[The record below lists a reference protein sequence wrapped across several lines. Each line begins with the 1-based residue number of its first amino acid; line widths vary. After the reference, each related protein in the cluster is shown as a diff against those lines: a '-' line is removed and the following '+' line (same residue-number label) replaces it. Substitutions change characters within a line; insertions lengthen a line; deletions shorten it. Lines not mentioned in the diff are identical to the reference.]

1 MLNRLQGVVRPQA
14 AIVHLNLFPT
24 IILYIFA
31 RIFEDLNIY
40 IHFMNPIKKTIE
52 LPDGRTISIET
63 GKLAKQA
70 DGAVEVRMGNTVL
83 LATVVSAKE
92 AGEGVDFMPLQVE
105 YKEKFSA
112 AGRFPGG
119 FLKREGRASDY
130 EILTARLVD
139 RVLRPL
145 FPENYH
151 ADTFVNIILFSAD
164 GVDAP
169 DCLAGLAASAALAVS
184 DIPFNGP
191 ISEVR
196 VARIGGKFVIDPTFE
211 ELQKADMELM
221 VGATYDNIMMV
232 EGEMNEVSEAELL
245 DALRAAHEAIKVQCK
260 AQMELAEAVGKAKRE
275 YCHEVNDEE
284 LRADVKAKCYD
295 RAYAVA
301 KAGSADKHWR
311 QDSFDAICDEYIES
325 LPEEEREE
333 KAPLVKRYYHDVE
346 KEAVRRCILDEG
358 IRLDGRKTTEIRPI
372 WIETD
377 YLPGPH
383 GSAIFT
389 RGETQA
395 LATATLGTK
404 LDEKILDDVLNQGRE
419 RFLLH
424 YNFPPFST
432 GEAKAQRGV
441 GRREVGHGNLA
452 HRALKRMFPDDFP
465 YVCRV
470 VSDILESNGSS
481 SMATV
486 CAGTLALLDAG
497 VKMKRPVSGIA
508 MGLITDTESDKYAIL
523 SDILGDEDHL
533 GDMDFK
539 VTGTTEGITAT
550 QMDIKCDGLS
560 YEILER
566 ALNQAREGRLHILN
580 LINEAMPAPREDYKP
595 HVPRIVTM
603 LIPKDLIG
611 AVIGPGGKIIQGIQ
625 EESGATVSIDEIE
638 EGGYIEVAAPNRDA
652 IDKAL
657 AMINAIVELP
667 EEGKVYDG
675 TVRSI
680 MDFGAFVEFMPHR
693 DGLLHISEI
702 AWERLDDMAASGL
715 KEGDKV
721 QVKLIEIDKKTGK
734 YRLSMR
740 ALLPKPEG
748 YVEPQRA
755 PRGERAP
762 RREGGERRENRGPR
776 REGGERREN
785 RGPRPPKKD

>member
-1 MLNRLQGVVRPQA
+1 ML
-14 AIVHLNLFPT
+14 
-24 IILYIFA
+24 
-31 RIFEDLNIY
+31 
-40 IHFMNPIKKTIE
+40 NPIKKTIE
-52 LPDGRTISIET
+52 LSDGRVITLET

-70 DGAVEVRMGNTVL
+70 DGAVELRMGNTML

-105 YKEKFSA
+105 YKEKFSSN
-112 AGRFPGG
+112 GRFPGG

-145 FPENYH
+145 FPDNYH
-151 ADTFVNIILFSAD
+151 ADTFVNVTMYSSD
-164 GVDAP
+164 GVDMP
-169 DCLAGLAASAALAVS
+169 DALAGLAASAAIAVS

-196 VARIGGKFVIDPTFE
+196 VARIDGEFVINPTFE
-211 ELQKADMELM
+211 QLERADMELM

-232 EGEMNEVSEAELL
+232 EGEMDEVSETDLL
-245 DALRAAHEAIKVQCK
+245 NALKAAHEAIKAQCK
-260 AQMELAEAVGKAKRE
+260 VQLELAEAVGATVKRE

-284 LRADVKAKCYD
+284 LRKDVREKCYD
-295 RAYAVA
+295 KVYAVA
-301 KAGSADKHWR
+301 KAGCADKHWR
-311 QDSFDAICDEYIES
+311 HDSFAAICQEYIDA
-325 LPEEEREE
+325 LPEEEQEE
-333 KAPLVKRYYHDVE
+333 KTALIKRYYHDVE

-372 WIETD
+372 WCEVD

-383 GSAIFT
+383 GSSIFT
-389 RGETQA
+389 RGETQS
-395 LATATLGTK
+395 LSTVTLGTK
-404 LDEKILDDVLNQGRE
+404 LDEKILDEVLTQGRE

-432 GEAKAQRGV
+432 GEAKPTRGV
-441 GRREVGHGNLA
+441 GRREIGHGNLA
-452 HRALKRMFPDDFP
+452 HRALKRMLPDDFP
-465 YVCRV
+465 YVCRI

-497 VKMKRPVSGIA
+497 VKMKKPVSGIA
-508 MGLITDTESDKYAIL
+508 MGLITDTESSKYAVL

-539 VTGTTEGITAT
+539 VTGTVDGITAT

-560 YEILER
+560 YEILEK
-566 ALNQAREGRLHILN
+566 ALMQAREGRLHILGK
-580 LINEAMPAPREDYKP
+580 ISETIAAPREDYKP
-595 HVPRIVTM
+595 HVPRIVSLT
-603 LIPKDLIG
+603 IPKDLIG

-625 EESGATVSIDEIE
+625 EASGATVSIDEIDDH
-638 EGGYIEVAAPNRDA
+638 GYIEVAAANKDA
-652 IDKAL
+652 IDKAMAL
-657 AMINAIVELP
+657 INAIVELP
-667 EEGKVYDG
+667 EEGKVYKG

-680 MDFGAFVEFMPHR
+680 LDFGAFVEFMPNR

-702 AWERLDDMAASGL
+702 SWDRIENMEASGI
-715 KEGDKV
+715 KEGDTLE
-721 QVKLIEIDKKTGK
+721 VKLIEIDKKTGK

-740 ALLPKPEG
+740 ALQPKPEG
-748 YVEPQRA
+748 YVER
-755 PRGERAP
+755 ERAP
-762 RREGGERRENRGPR
+762 RADRGPRRDNNRGPR
-776 REGGERREN
+776 REGDRGPRRDNKPRREN
-785 RGPRPPKKD
+785 ESNEE